1 MEGGEKNIFW
11 KYMKIPLYFEHF
23 KYLFRKQKTIGINDK
38 WFSNGLARGPTL
50 TVPFSFV

>member
-23 KYLFRKQKTIGINDK
+23 KYLFRKQKPSELTI
-38 WFSNGLARGPTL
+38 NGLAMD
-50 TVPFSFV
+50 